1 MRFAVPALAKHVCLR
16 QSESRSVRAMP
27 VTTLSPSKSVA
38 THLSAHRS
46 RRPRGFHL
54 FAPAIGILL
63 LAPHAVSALELG
75 EASIKNGLGESLLV
89 EIPYRLAG
97 NEQVVSACVGVAPAR
112 GDDDL
117 PTYARVTRISVT
129 PTHIQIFDD
138 RRVLEPL
145 IGLNVEVHCAGAP
158 HFVRSYQLFV
168 DPPAQLPTLLSS
180 GPAVA
185 AARTQL
191 AIDATAPISTPL
203 VDATPIIP
211 NQTATIA
218 ATTDSTATAA
228 IAKPASASGNAS
240 ARARGLEG
248 GNLPQGQTYR
258 VVRGDT
264 LSGIAAR
271 IAGRPVTILEA
282 ADAIFAANPA
292 AFSRGNPDLIEEG
305 RSITIPNL
313 MPSQAALAVLSAP
326 APAAVREAAL
336 SAAAPEA
343 VVEPAPAPSNAAL
356 PLQADDAASVA
367 APEAT
372 QPLSAATTAV
382 AQPSAAPVVAPTS
395 ADVAPDV
402 PSPAVP
408 SPAVTARFS
417 ASFVALLAL
426 VAAIILASA
435 VVAFVRRRRDQQA
448 AAQASGKVQE
458 PLPRRP
464 VELASRMEV
473 VEGSLTGTHATKQA
487 AALPSAAIAAV
498 ADSGAAVPPDLND
511 VAQAVGPTDAVDFNV
526 GAPVVTNERADESDR
541 AYIIDARDDTLE
553 ESFATARI
561 PDVATEPTVRRQGPT
576 SKPGHS
582 EEPSNDEQHA
592 MTIVALDMLRQDY
605 ETEHTLT
612 QQASQELRDAVADL
626 QATKAAHTATAETA
640 TLESPQVAQDA
651 TADSPT
657 ARVRA
662 K

>member
-1 MRFAVPALAKHVCLR
+1 
-16 QSESRSVRAMP
+16 MP
-27 VTTLSPSKSVA
+27 VTALSPSKSVA
-38 THLSAHRS
+38 TRLSADRS
-46 RRPRGFHL
+46 RRPRGFHR

-63 LAPHAVSALELG
+63 LVPHAVFALELG

-112 GDDDL
+112 AADDL
-117 PTYARVTRISVT
+117 PTYARVSRISVT

-145 IGLNVEVHCAGAP
+145 IGLNVEIHCAGAP

-168 DPPAQLPTLLSS
+168 DPPAQLPTPLSN
-180 GPAVA
+180 GPVVA
-185 AARTQL
+185 AAQAQL
-191 AIDATAPISTPL
+191 A
-203 VDATPIIP
+203 
-211 NQTATIA
+211 IA

-228 IAKPASASGNAS
+228 LAKPASAPGNAS

-282 ADAIFAANPA
+282 ADAIFAANPV
-292 AFSRGNPDLIEEG
+292 AFIRGNPDLIEEG

-313 MPSQAALAVLSAP
+313 MPSQAALAGLSAP

-336 SAAAPEA
+336 PAAAPVAA
-343 VVEPAPAPSNAAL
+343 VESELSPSNAAP
-356 PLQADDAASVA
+356 PLQANAAASVA
-367 APEAT
+367 VPDAIR
-372 QPLSAATTAV
+372 PLSAATNAV
-382 AQPSAAPVVAPTS
+382 AQPGAAPVAAPTS
-395 ADVAPDV
+395 ADVAPEA

-408 SPAVTARFS
+408 SPAATARFS
-417 ASFVALLAL
+417 TSFLALLAL
-426 VAAIILASA
+426 AALVLVSA
-435 VVAFVRRRRDQQA
+435 AVAFMRRRRKQQA
-448 AAQASGKVQE
+448 AAQANRKVQE
-458 PLPRRP
+458 PIRRRP
-464 VELASRMEV
+464 IELASRMDV
-473 VEGSLTGTHATKQA
+473 VEGSLTGTHA
-487 AALPSAAIAAV
+487 AALRGAEIAPVAV
-498 ADSGAAVPPDLND
+498 SSAAVPPDLDD
-511 VAQAVGPTDAVDFNV
+511 VAVAIGPTDAVDFNV
-526 GAPVVTNERADESDR
+526 GAPVVTNERVDESDR

-553 ESFATARI
+553 ESFPTARI
-561 PDVATEPTVRRQGPT
+561 PAVAAEPTVRQQAPT
-576 SKPGHS
+576 SEPGDS
-582 EEPSNDEQHA
+582 EPPIDDEQHTL
-592 MTIVALDMLRQDY
+592 TIVGLDMLRQDY
-605 ETEHTLT
+605 EAEHTLT

-626 QATKAAHTATAETA
+626 QATKAGRAATAETA
-640 TLESPQVAQDA
+640 TLESPQVAQEDA